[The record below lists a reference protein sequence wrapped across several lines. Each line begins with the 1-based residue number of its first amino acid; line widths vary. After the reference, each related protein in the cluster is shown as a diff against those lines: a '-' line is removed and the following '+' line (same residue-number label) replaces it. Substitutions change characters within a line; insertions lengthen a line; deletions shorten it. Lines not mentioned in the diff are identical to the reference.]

1 MALQGGDCLRDV
13 QRHRRAYHDGVELG
27 PIEHLL
33 VVVVRLIG
41 AQIGLGEIQPVQ
53 VGVAHGVH
61 AHGVEGF
68 PGAE

>member
-13 QRHRRAYHDGVELG
+13 QRHRRAYHDGVQLG

-41 AQIGLGEIQPVQ
+41 AQIGLGEIQPVW
-53 VGVAHGVH
+53 VSVTYGVNAHR
-61 AHGVEGF
+61 VEGF
-68 PGAE
+68 LGAE